1 MPSWGARFA
10 GPKPRVGRFHEVSS
24 LWVPKESGLGT
35 HKTRPKPGL
44 KSRDFEALK
53 GPHFLKKQGAQT
65 YKDIYTCVHICMDM
79 YVYIYPHAC
88 MCVYVCMHLIM
99 HVCMHGCMY
108 VYSYIC
114 NEKPTEFRECSARER
129 DFERKNDEIWRMLR
143 MGARFSSKFSG
154 RSARERDFER
164 KHGEVLRMLRTRARF
179 SSKFSGC
186 PARKRDFEPNK
197 RENFENAPHGSAI
210 FFQIF
215 RMLRTGARFSSKF
228 SGCSAREDD
237 FLQNLNQ
244 EDELERSS
252 LI

>member
-1 MPSWGARFA
+1 M
-10 GPKPRVGRFHEVSS
+10 GPKR
-24 LWVPKESGLGT
+24 SGPGT

-65 YKDIYTCVHICMDM
+65 YIYIYICTYM
-79 YVYIYPHAC
+79 YGYIYIYPHAC

-114 NEKPTEFRECSARER
+114 NMAKPTEFRECSARER

-143 MGARFSSKFSG
+143 MGARCSSKFSV

-164 KHGEVLRMLRTRARF
+164 KHGEILRMLRTGARF

-186 PARKRDFEPNK
+186 PARERDFERNK
-197 RENFENAPHGSAI
+197 RGNFENAPHGSAI
-210 FFQIF
+210 LNQIKEEISRMQIF

-228 SGCSAREDD
+228 SGCSAREGD